1 MTKAFAN
8 GRGSNAPHRHRCVFR
23 RSGLASDCEVE
34 NCIPLEQVVLV
45 VQKGAAARDDLDPSG
60 ERDYL
65 VGAQVDGRA
74 VIA

>member
-1 MTKAFAN
+1 MAKGDGQGN
-8 GRGSNAPHRHRCVFR
+8 NAPHRHRCIFR
-23 RSGLASDCEVE
+23 RSGLASDCEVGD
-34 NCIPLEQVVLV
+34 CIPLEQVVLV
-45 VQKGAAARDDLDPSG
+45 VKKGTAARDDLDPSG